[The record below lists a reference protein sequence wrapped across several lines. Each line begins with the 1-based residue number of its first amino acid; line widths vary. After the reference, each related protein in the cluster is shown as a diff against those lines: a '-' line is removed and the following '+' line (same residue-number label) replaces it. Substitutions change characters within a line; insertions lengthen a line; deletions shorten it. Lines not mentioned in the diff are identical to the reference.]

1 MSLMLSIGVLGGG
14 KDFNPWMGLRMV
26 VAGRARMTSLRGGAH
41 SRSFPVLAFYSVRFM
56 YSYICTEI
64 RTYHQIPHFS
74 LSHSRPFSGLPF
86 YQLNLALT
94 ALSSIYLLSR
104 LDRKRKT
111 PNPESRSYL
120 HMIGITTYIIR
131 PFSAHDAKIFFHSY
145 ESEWRI

>member
-14 KDFNPWMGLRMV
+14 KNFNPWMGLRMV
-26 VAGRARMTSLRGGAH
+26 VAGRARMASLRGKKSAH
-41 SRSFPVLAFYSVRFM
+41 VVHISAFFPF
-56 YSYICTEI
+56 
-64 RTYHQIPHFS
+64 YHQIPHFS
-74 LSHSRPFSGLPF
+74 LSHSRPFSGLLL

-94 ALSSIYLLSR
+94 GTEGFFDPTLALSSIYLLSR

>member
-1 MSLMLSIGVLGGG
+1 MKRISTDLLRGRSDGMGGWKMEG
-14 KDFNPWMGLRMV
+14 GEEE
-26 VAGRARMTSLRGGAH
+26 RARGAYPYF
-41 SRSFPVLAFYSVRFM
+41 SRFM
-56 YSYICTEI
+56 YEI
-64 RTYHQIPHFS
+64 RTYHQIPLFS
-74 LSHSRPFSGLPF
+74 LSHSRPFSGLLF

-94 ALSSIYLLSR
+94 GTEGFFDPTLALSSIYLLSR

-131 PFSAHDAKIFFHSY
+131 AFSAHDAKIFFHSY

>member
-1 MSLMLSIGVLGGG
+1 MGTDSLIAG
-14 KDFNPWMGLRMV
+14 KKSAHV
-26 VAGRARMTSLRGGAH
+26 VRIRI
-41 SRSFPVLAFYSVRFM
+41 FPVFALKSA
-56 YSYICTEI
+56 
-64 RTYHQIPHFS
+64 
-74 LSHSRPFSGLPF
+74 LHSRPFSPLLF

-94 ALSSIYLLSR
+94 GTEGFFDPTLALSSIYLLSR

-131 PFSAHDAKIFFHSY
+131 AFSAHDAKIFFNSY

>member
-1 MSLMLSIGVLGGG
+1 MGGW
-14 KDFNPWMGLRMV
+14 DGLC
-26 VAGRARMTSLRGGAH
+26 APHCGEEERARGAYPYFSRFCLLRTI
-41 SRSFPVLAFYSVRFM
+41 LLM
-56 YSYICTEI
+56 YLKSA
-64 RTYHQIPHFS
+64 
-74 LSHSRPFSGLPF
+74 SHSRPFSGLLF

-94 ALSSIYLLSR
+94 GTEGFFDPTLALSSIYLLSR

-131 PFSAHDAKIFFHSY
+131 AFSAHDAKIFFNSY

>member
-14 KDFNPWMGLRMV
+14 KNFNPWIHCGVR
-26 VAGRARMTSLRGGAH
+26 RARTWCT
-41 SRSFPVLAFYSVRFM
+41 FPFWPSTPSVLCTYS
-56 YSYICTEI
+56 S
-64 RTYHQIPHFS
+64 YHQIPHFS
-74 LSHSRPFSGLPF
+74 LSHSRPFSGLLF

-94 ALSSIYLLSR
+94 GTEGFFDPTLALSSIYLLSR

-111 PNPESRSYL
+111 PNPEPPSYL